1 MKNALAHKTFQHPY
15 DLKTARWIR
24 EKFILEH
31 DDKKRSEFLEGLAEM
46 FGHRAAEVLAYVGND
61 YRVMIRDDQMHPE
74 YDDKSWN
81 GLVFCCGRA
90 YGKALKN
97 NQLVKT
103 PVGWKE
109 IGDMVVGDEIS
120 TISGGVQ
127 EVTAVYPQGV
137 VNLFKLTTLDGRES
151 EACKDHLW
159 TGRFGGKQHPTGDV
173 VTVKTSEIYQRHL
186 NGERFFLPRVSGE
199 DDIQVPSDLPIA
211 PYLLGLLIGDGNMTH
226 TRVSI
231 STSDPQIVSA
241 FSDAGY
247 EINKYVYKYDWGI
260 PKLVPTMRS
269 LGLMG
274 TGSHTKFIP
283 DIYKESNYHQR
294 EELLKGLLD
303 TDGSITKAGCVDYT
317 SVSLQLIKDVQWL
330 CWSLGHT
337 ATLNERYT
345 KCNGKSFKSYRLYI
359 RASKTSSLFKLPRH
373 LERANDIGSRDWILV
388 KDIIPTTPA
397 EATCISVSDPR
408 QLFITNNYLVTHN
421 TYCGAPAVIDYAIEH
436 PNARIGLIAPTFG
449 MGRTNMIEGSS
460 GILQISPK
468 GFKPTY
474 NKSDGSL
481 TWPNGATAKLFSA
494 ENGDRVRG
502 ENLHFLWA
510 DEFCF
515 FKFTNGD
522 DDVWKMAKMA
532 LRAGRDPKYIITTSP
547 RPIKQIK
554 ELNELSKK
562 PKSKVVFRTGTTFD
576 NYALPQSYIDEVKLG
591 EGTSL
596 YNQEILGMIL
606 EENTNAIFV
615 NENILRIELD
625 VSGEDYEEYDKRL
638 QKLIEGMDSIV
649 VGVDPNV
656 VEDIESDETG
666 IVVCGRKGD
675 KGYVFKDASRRG
687 KISDIYKTVIDL
699 YYEYRADC
707 IVVET
712 NNGGDFI
719 PNAIFNI
726 DPHVVVEKVFA
737 SRGKRARAEPI
748 GLLYERKKIY
758 HVGIHR
764 ELEAQMTE
772 YNPQV
777 HSKSPDYLKSVWSS

>member
-1 MKNALAHKTFQHPY
+1 MKNALAQKTFQHPY

-24 EKFILEH
+24 EKFILEP
-31 DDKKRSEFLEGLAEM
+31 DDKKRGEFLEGLSEM
-46 FGHRAAEVLAYVGND
+46 FGHRAAEVLAYIGND
-61 YRVMIRDDQMHPE
+61 YRVMLRDDQMHPSFKDE
-74 YDDKSWN
+74 SWF
-81 GLVFCCGRA
+81 GLVFCCGRG
-90 YGKALKN
+90 YGK
-97 NQLVKT
+97 
-103 PVGWKE
+103 
-109 IGDMVVGDEIS
+109 
-120 TISGGVQ
+120 
-127 EVTAVYPQGV
+127 TA
-137 VNLFKLTTLDGRES
+137 
-151 EACKDHLW
+151 
-159 TGRFGGKQHPTGDV
+159 
-173 VTVKTSEIYQRHL
+173 
-186 NGERFFLPRVSGE
+186 
-199 DDIQVPSDLPIA
+199 
-211 PYLLGLLIGDGNMTH
+211 
-226 TRVSI
+226 
-231 STSDPQIVSA
+231 
-241 FSDAGY
+241 
-247 EINKYVYKYDWGI
+247 
-260 PKLVPTMRS
+260 
-269 LGLMG
+269 
-274 TGSHTKFIP
+274 
-283 DIYKESNYHQR
+283 
-294 EELLKGLLD
+294 
-303 TDGSITKAGCVDYT
+303 
-317 SVSLQLIKDVQWL
+317 
-330 CWSLGHT
+330 
-337 ATLNERYT
+337 
-345 KCNGKSFKSYRLYI
+345 
-359 RASKTSSLFKLPRH
+359 
-373 LERANDIGSRDWILV
+373 
-388 KDIIPTTPA
+388 
-397 EATCISVSDPR
+397 
-408 QLFITNNYLVTHN
+408 
-421 TYCGAPAVIDYAIEH
+421 CGAPAVIDYAIEF
-436 PNARIGLIAPTFG
+436 PNCRIGLIAPTFG

-460 GILQISPK
+460 GILQMSPK
-468 GFKPTY
+468 GFKPSY

-481 TWPNGATAKLFSA
+481 TWPNGSTAKLFSA

-502 ENLHFLWA
+502 ENLHMAWG

-522 DDVWKMAKMA
+522 DDVWKMVNMA
-532 LRAGRDPKYIITTSP
+532 LRKGRSPKFIITTSP
-547 RPIKQIK
+547 RPIRQIK
-554 ELNELSKK
+554 ELNDLSKLPNSNIIFK
-562 PKSKVVFRTGTTFD
+562 TGTTFD
-576 NYALPQSYIDEVKLG
+576 NYSLPQSYIDNIKLG

-596 YNQEILGMIL
+596 YNQEVLGMIL

-638 QKLIEGMDSIV
+638 QKLIESMDHIV